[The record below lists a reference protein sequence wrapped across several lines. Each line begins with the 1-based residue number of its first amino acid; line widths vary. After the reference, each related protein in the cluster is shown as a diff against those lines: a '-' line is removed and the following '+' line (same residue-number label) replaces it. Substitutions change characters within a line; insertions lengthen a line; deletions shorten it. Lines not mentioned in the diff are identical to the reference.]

1 MTETSNENTATV
13 TSSLRDLQYV
23 AGLVTVIVL
32 LYVRTFNVPWYY
44 DDIMNIVERPYFND
58 FDQIMR
64 LIFSSR
70 GVSKLSFALNYA
82 VGGLYLPGFH
92 LVNIL
97 IHAATASLLYF
108 ILKRLF
114 RDSKLFPFL
123 GALLFAVHP
132 VQTHA
137 VTYIVQRMTSLSGLF
152 FLLSIYMYIL
162 YRETGISD
170 NNIIG
175 ARRNFFWVTA
185 FLSGVLA
192 VFSKEIAVVLPIA
205 LCLFD
210 LYFFRSFSKGW
221 RKWLLPTLPF
231 FIVSCLVT
239 FFLFLAPLL
248 KGAGIDAI
256 TSTAVTI
263 VSSKNLTPYTYFV
276 TQLEVI
282 WRYIR
287 IIILPYGLT
296 LDYCY
301 PVVSNFF
308 SLHSIIS
315 GVGLAGL
322 LLLSWRLRSSNPRIS
337 FGISWF
343 FLTLAVES
351 SFIPLD
357 PLFIHRLYLPIVG
370 IIIIALDLL
379 SRFSKRR
386 YVMFFIYF
394 IIFIYAAVTWQ
405 RNSLWL
411 DPVAFYED
419 NLSKAPHSE
428 RVRNLLAEQ
437 YTFNGR
443 EDDAKRL
450 LLEAIRINP
459 GFGSSIVGLSNIY
472 LNEGRR
478 GEAFELLENGL
489 RYNQS
494 DHEIHNSLGSLYS
507 MIGRKG
513 MAEYHLQKAIDIK
526 PDYGK
531 AFCNMGSHYTGLG
544 MWKEAEKQY
553 RIALNLSPN
562 DPMIHYNLGLA
573 LLNNG
578 QHESAR
584 DEFDQVL
591 KLDPKDKNLIYNL
604 ALVWIRLDN
613 RQATEK
619 LLSKLIVVDKQM
631 ADKLSSEMKRRK

>member
-1 MTETSNENTATV
+1 MTEASNENSATV
-13 TSSLRDLQYV
+13 TSSPRDLLYV
-23 AGLVTVIVL
+23 AGVVAVVIL
-32 LYVRTFNVPWYY
+32 LYVCTLNVPWYY
-44 DDIMNIVERPYFND
+44 DDITNIVERPYFND
-58 FDQIMR
+58 FDQLIR
-64 LIFSSR
+64 LIFSFR
-70 GVSKLSFALNYA
+70 GISKLSFAINYT

-97 IHAATASLLYF
+97 IHAAAASLLYF

-114 RDSKLFPFL
+114 RDSELFPFL

-132 VQTHA
+132 VQTHS

-152 FLLSIYMYIL
+152 FLFSLYMYIL
-162 YRETGISD
+162 YRETGISQ

-175 ARRNFFWVTA
+175 VRRNIFWITA

-192 VFSKEIAVVLPIA
+192 VFSKEIAVVLPVA

-210 LYFFRSFSKGW
+210 QYFFESFSKGW

-231 FIVSCLVT
+231 FIVSFLVT

-263 VSSKNLTPYTYFV
+263 VSSKNLTPYTYFI

-282 WRYIR
+282 WTYIR
-287 IIILPYGLT
+287 IIIVPYGIT

-301 PVVSNFF
+301 PVVSKFI
-308 SLHSIIS
+308 SLRSIVS
-315 GVGLAGL
+315 GTGLAGL
-322 LLLSWRLRSSNPRIS
+322 LFISWRLRSSNPRIS
-337 FGISWF
+337 FGIAWF
-343 FLTLAVES
+343 FLMLAVES

-370 IIIIALDLL
+370 IIIVALDLL

-386 YVMFFIYF
+386 YAL
-394 IIFIYAAVTWQ
+394 IFICIIICVYAAVTWQ
-405 RNSLWL
+405 RNKLWL

-419 NLSKAPHSE
+419 NLRKAPHSE

-443 EDDAKRL
+443 EEDAKRL

-459 GFGSSIVGLSNIY
+459 GFGSSVVGLSNIY

-494 DHEIHNSLGSLYS
+494 DHEIHNSLGSIYS
-507 MIGRKG
+507 MIGRRG
-513 MAEYHLQKAIDIK
+513 MAEYHLRKAIEIK

-544 MWKEAEKQY
+544 MWKEAENQY

-562 DPMIHYNLGLA
+562 DPMIHYNLGVV

-578 QHESAR
+578 QRESAR
-584 DEFDQVL
+584 YEFDQVL
-591 KLDPKDKNLIYNL
+591 KLDPKDKILIYNL
-604 ALVWIRLDN
+604 ALVWIQLGN
-613 RQATEK
+613 RQATET
-619 LLSKLIVVDKQM
+619 LLSKLILIDRQM